1 MGERFSG
8 QSAATGRT
16 QARATKALAHAH
28 ATDEAYFQM
37 SAASPAADRHR
48 SRPCVTAAGRSGRI
62 SVSKIHWRR
71 AATLILAAALLA
83 GCQNFAMLRPADA
96 RPAGLSDASAQSSV
110 VENLSKLLPPRT
122 LSEPPDDPAALDA
135 LNQPPPLADQ
145 YRFGPA
151 DELEISV
158 YNAVALEKK
167 QVVRPDGRIEFPLVG
182 ELSVAGKTPEQVR
195 VELTDALDKVVSQ
208 PEVTV
213 IVTGY
218 QGRKF
223 SVTGAVREPGT
234 FETER
239 TTRVV
244 DALALA
250 GGLQQNADLRGSV
263 LMREGRI
270 LPVSLHRLLKET
282 DLRNN
287 VILRPGDTLYVPDVS
302 MRRALVLGEVRS
314 PTVVVLDSDMTVVE
328 AVTRAQGFARGAR
341 TRSVLVIRGSLDKP
355 QVLSVDAE
363 AFLTAEAPFNT
374 GRAASNVVLQPGD
387 IVYVSKTLWATFADF
402 LRDLGVSNQL
412 AYIVHQPSSGS
423 ISTIGTVR

>member
-1 MGERFSG
+1 
-8 QSAATGRT
+8 
-16 QARATKALAHAH
+16 
-28 ATDEAYFQM
+28 M
-37 SAASPAADRHR
+37 SAASPLADRYR
-48 SRPCVTAAGRSGRI
+48 SRPCVVIAL
-62 SVSKIHWRR
+62 
-71 AATLILAAALLA
+71 TLAVALLA
-83 GCQNFAMLRPADA
+83 GCQNFALLRPADT
-96 RPAGLSDASAQSSV
+96 RPAGPSDASAQSSV
-110 VENLSKLLPPRT
+110 VANLSKLLPPRAFP
-122 LSEPPDDPAALDA
+122 EPPDDPTALDA
-135 LNQPPPLADQ
+135 LNQPPPLTDH
-145 YRFGPA
+145 YRIGPA

-158 YNAVALEKK
+158 YNAVGLVKK

-182 ELSVAGKTPEQVR
+182 ELSVADKTPEQVR
-195 VELTDALDKVVSQ
+195 VELVDALDEVINQ

-223 SVTGAVREPGT
+223 SVTGALREPGT
-234 FETER
+234 FAAER

-244 DALALA
+244 DALAMA

-263 LMREGRI
+263 LMREGRV

-287 VILRPGDTLYVPDVS
+287 IIVRPGDTLYVPDVS
-302 MRRALVLGEVRS
+302 ARRALVLGEVRA

-341 TRSVLVIRGSLDKP
+341 THAVLVIRGSLDNP
-355 QVLSVDAE
+355 HVLSVDAD
-363 AFLTAEAPFNT
+363 AFLTAEAPFNA
-374 GRAASNVVLQPGD
+374 GRVASNVVLQPGD

-412 AYIVHQPSSGS
+412 AYIVHQPSTGS
-423 ISTIGTVR
+423 TSTIGTLQ